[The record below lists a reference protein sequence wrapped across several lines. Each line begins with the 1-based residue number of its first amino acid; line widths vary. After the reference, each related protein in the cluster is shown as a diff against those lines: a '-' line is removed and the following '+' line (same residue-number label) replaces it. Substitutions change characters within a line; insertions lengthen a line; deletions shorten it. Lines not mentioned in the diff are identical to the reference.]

1 LLLLRRR
8 PARQKNQANCREQ
21 RKPSWNFHNDGRPG
35 ARFSGNCSRDNRTES
50 THIVTFWCHEAFLR
64 HRSVGILLHGFG
76 LIAEKFEAQKIR
88 IRQNAL
94 ALRSAPELRRSDRYT
109 PKMRAKSLWAFII
122 NKIRNSV
129 GRKWEKILG
138 LESVRGATEETFAGL
153 TEKI

>member
-1 LLLLRRR
+1 VDDQALASQEILL
-8 PARQKNQANCREQ
+8 A
-21 RKPSWNFHNDGRPG
+21 
-35 ARFSGNCSRDNRTES
+35 TES

-94 ALRSAPELRRSDRYT
+94 ALRSAPELRRSDRHT

-122 NKIRNSV
+122 NKLVVN
-129 GRKWEKILG
+129 EKK
-138 LESVRGATEETFAGL
+138 F
-153 TEKI
+153 